1 MCVSIS
7 IILYIVIEMND
18 TLYIYFYILYIFL
31 YLCQCYNLFMYTSL
45 LINLMLI
52 VYTHILY
59 YIYVWIW
66 IYIYIDMA
74 SVSGVGGSAGGSGG
88 SDGSGGTGTA
98 AIRGISKTSRG
109 KKKVA
114 KRVVNDPSLMPMP
127 SIGTS
132 GGAIP
137 LYPEVPVEPYTLDEI
152 MDPGCVDCYNRIV
165 IIPEGDGYLPFKSSA
180 KAIAEVIQ
188 EKYKK
193 PWLSWGEIKED
204 KTPQI
209 REVDQFLHC
218 FKTKC
223 TWKREHDAAVLASFD
238 HRFSKRLSS
247 MLAYARNKGEE
258 KRPNWIGE
266 NVWTALWRK
275 WNTDAYK
282 QKREKAKTNRASERG
297 TSTHKG
303 GSMSAGEIKYYM
315 VIYYYL

>member
-1 MCVSIS
+1 
-7 IILYIVIEMND
+7 
-18 TLYIYFYILYIFL
+18 
-31 YLCQCYNLFMYTSL
+31 
-45 LINLMLI
+45 
-52 VYTHILY
+52 
-59 YIYVWIW
+59 
-66 IYIYIDMA
+66 MA

-218 FKTKC
+218 FKGYHSHHPLMIFFPYTFSSLNIVGVYEKSS
-223 TWKREHDAAVLASFD
+223 TNIIVLYPV
-238 HRFSKRLSS
+238 L
-247 MLAYARNKGEE
+247 
-258 KRPNWIGE
+258 
-266 NVWTALWRK
+266 
-275 WNTDAYK
+275 
-282 QKREKAKTNRASERG
+282 
-297 TSTHKG
+297 
-303 GSMSAGEIKYYM
+303 
-315 VIYYYL
+315 

>member
-1 MCVSIS
+1 
-7 IILYIVIEMND
+7 
-18 TLYIYFYILYIFL
+18 
-31 YLCQCYNLFMYTSL
+31 
-45 LINLMLI
+45 
-52 VYTHILY
+52 
-59 YIYVWIW
+59 
-66 IYIYIDMA
+66 MA

-218 FKTKC
+218 FKQIKLHPKA
-223 TWKREHDAAVLASFD
+223 TWESAIEKLVTNTSSFIKESKAIQKSHSASIKNLETQLGQLAHQLAQRAPENFPCDTVPNPRNNVNVVTTRSGKVSEPVLPKT
-238 HRFSKRLSS
+238 R
-247 MLAYARNKGEE
+247 KG
-258 KRPNWIGE
+258 
-266 NVWTALWRK
+266 V
-275 WNTDAYK
+275 
-282 QKREKAKTNRASERG
+282 RASAPTHSEVMA
-297 TSTHKG
+297 TS
-303 GSMSAGEIKYYM
+303 
-315 VIYYYL
+315 

>member
-1 MCVSIS
+1 
-7 IILYIVIEMND
+7 
-18 TLYIYFYILYIFL
+18 
-31 YLCQCYNLFMYTSL
+31 
-45 LINLMLI
+45 
-52 VYTHILY
+52 
-59 YIYVWIW
+59 
-66 IYIYIDMA
+66 MA

-218 FKTKC
+218 FKNIPITIDDWRDKGLNDAKDILWADIQTAFAIDELQDTKS
-223 TWKREHDAAVLASFD
+223 DQPL
-238 HRFSKRLSS
+238 
-247 MLAYARNKGEE
+247 
-258 KRPNWIGE
+258 
-266 NVWTALWRK
+266 
-275 WNTDAYK
+275 
-282 QKREKAKTNRASERG
+282 
-297 TSTHKG
+297 
-303 GSMSAGEIKYYM
+303 GSHIF
-315 VIYYYL
+315 V

>member
-1 MCVSIS
+1 
-7 IILYIVIEMND
+7 
-18 TLYIYFYILYIFL
+18 
-31 YLCQCYNLFMYTSL
+31 
-45 LINLMLI
+45 
-52 VYTHILY
+52 
-59 YIYVWIW
+59 
-66 IYIYIDMA
+66 
-74 SVSGVGGSAGGSGG
+74 
-88 SDGSGGTGTA
+88 
-98 AIRGISKTSRG
+98 
-109 KKKVA
+109 
-114 KRVVNDPSLMPMP
+114 MPMS

-223 TWKREHDAAVLASFD
+223 TWKREHDAAVLPLFD
-238 HRFSKRLSS
+238 HRFPKRLSS
-247 MLAYARNKGEE
+247 MLAYARNK
-258 KRPNWIGE
+258 
-266 NVWTALWRK
+266 ARK
-275 WNTDAYK
+275 NGLIRLMKMFGLLCGGNGT
-282 QKREKAKTNRASERG
+282 QMLTNRREKKQRLIENLRG
-297 TSTHKG
+297 VPVLIREVPCLLEKLNIIWKSNLEGRSLRLRYIAIFMLILKY
-303 GSMSAGEIKYYM
+303 MSILMNYQK
-315 VIYYYL
+315 IFRNNFNKS

>member
-1 MCVSIS
+1 
-7 IILYIVIEMND
+7 
-18 TLYIYFYILYIFL
+18 
-31 YLCQCYNLFMYTSL
+31 
-45 LINLMLI
+45 
-52 VYTHILY
+52 
-59 YIYVWIW
+59 
-66 IYIYIDMA
+66 MA
-74 SVSGVGGSAGGSGG
+74 SVSGVGGSGG

-223 TWKREHDAAVLASFD
+223 TWKREHDAVVLASFD

-247 MLAYARNKGEE
+247 ILAYARNKGEE
-258 KRPNWIGE
+258 KQPNWIGE

-275 WNTDAYK
+275 WNIYAYK
-282 QKREKAKTNRASERG
+282 
-297 TSTHKG
+297 
-303 GSMSAGEIKYYM
+303 
-315 VIYYYL
+315 